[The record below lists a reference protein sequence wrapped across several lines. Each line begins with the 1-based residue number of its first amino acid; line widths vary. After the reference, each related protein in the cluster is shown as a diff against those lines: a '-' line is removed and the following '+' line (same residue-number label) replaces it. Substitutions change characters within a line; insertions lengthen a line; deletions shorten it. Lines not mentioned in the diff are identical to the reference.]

1 MKTETLQ
8 GIGLNDE
15 QIRSVMAE
23 YGKEINP
30 LKQAQTTA
38 EQERNSLKAQLDE
51 VNGQLTEAQK
61 KAEKGSDLQSQL
73 KDLQKQFD
81 ESKTNAEKQL
91 QATKKDYEISAAID
105 KAGAKNAKAVKAL
118 LDTEKIN
125 FDDNGKLIG
134 LSEQLEAVKKDNDF
148 LFAETNTNEG
158 GSGRPTITPTGNPN
172 PNSGNGD
179 KALADYSYQELSAL
193 KADSPSQYQA
203 LVGGNK

>member
-30 LKQAQTTA
+30 LKQAQANA
-38 EQERNSLKAQLDE
+38 EQERDSLKSQLED
-51 VNGQLTEAQK
+51 VNGQLSEAQK
-61 KAEKGSDLQSQL
+61 NSKKGSELQGQL

-81 ESKTNAEKQL
+81 DSKAKAEEQL
-91 QATKKDYEISAAID
+91 QATKKDYEIAAALS
-105 KAGAKNAKAVKAL
+105 KAGAKNDKAVKAL
-118 LDTEKIN
+118 LDTEKVN

-148 LFAETNTNEG
+148 LFADANE
-158 GSGRPTITPTGNPN
+158 SNPKPTITSKGNPN
-172 PNSGNGD
+172 PDGGNGT
-179 KALADYSYQELSAL
+179 KALADYSYQELVAL
-193 KADSPSQYQA
+193 KTDNPTQYQT
-203 LVGGNK
+203 LVEGDK